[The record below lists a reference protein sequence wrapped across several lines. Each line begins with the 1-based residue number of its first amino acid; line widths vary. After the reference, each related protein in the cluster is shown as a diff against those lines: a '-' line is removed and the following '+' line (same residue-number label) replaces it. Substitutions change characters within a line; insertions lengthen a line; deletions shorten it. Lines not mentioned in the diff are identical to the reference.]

1 MTIIDKLKSLLHIT
15 PTYDPSLTVRN
26 IAYFSD
32 SDAHM
37 NNKLDI
43 FLPAA
48 RANSVQMSITQAVAD
63 RRRIPVVVHV
73 HGGGWV
79 RGSRTSEGR
88 GGPIVGRTCAQEG
101 FIGVVVSYRLARISL
116 ISHIAWSFIF
126 GLVIIIVGI
135 GLLSWQLIVGYVAF
149 MAAAYGYNLFYR
161 VRKPVN
167 IDHVSR
173 TYRLCND
180 VLSLR
185 FEMMDDISRAL
196 VYVRD
201 HIQEHCSDADP
212 NQIFLSGHSAGTH
225 LISLLVL
232 DKSHLQRHH
241 FPLSCIRGV
250 IATSGIYSLA
260 NPTHDSPNNIRSW
273 IFRIL
278 YSSNLIYAKGKTM
291 KDYSPIE
298 YIREGDDLPPFL
310 ILSARYDMGLEVD
323 GKRFYERFRA
333 CQQSADYHVVSG
345 SHGSIASNFAKND
358 ARKYFF
364 QFIRQHVA

>member
-26 IAYFSD
+26 IAYFSGV
-32 SDAHM
+32 DAHV

-43 FLPAA
+43 FLPAG
-48 RANSVQMSITQAVAD
+48 RANSVQTFTAQTEID
-63 RRRIPVVVHV
+63 RRRIPVIVHV

-88 GGPIVGRTCAQEG
+88 GGPTVGRTCAQEG
-101 FIGVVVSYRLARISL
+101 FVGVVISYRLARISL
-116 ISHIAWSFIF
+116 ISYLAWSLIF

-135 GLLSWQLIVGYVAF
+135 GLLSWQLIAGYVAF
-149 MAAAYGYNLFYR
+149 MAVAYGYNFFYK

-167 IDHVSR
+167 IDH
-173 TYRLCND
+173 
-180 VLSLR
+180 
-185 FEMMDDISRAL
+185 MMDDISRAL
-196 VYVRD
+196 IYVRD

-260 NPTHDSPNNIRSW
+260 NPTHDSHNNIRSW
-273 IFRIL
+273 IFKIL
-278 YSSNLIYAKGKTM
+278 YSSNLIYPKGKTM

-298 YIREGDDLPPFL
+298 YIKEGDDLPPFL

-333 CQQSADYHVVSG
+333 CRQSADYHVVSG

-364 QFIRQHVA
+364 QFIHQHMT